1 MALTD
6 FNHTKHATVDERGDV
21 DIHYYKNT
29 SEDVQIEQSVLDSNA
44 NIPPNDHNLLSLLK
58 DLSSFAFE
66 DKLNER
72 KINVSQAVSS
82 NPVFNGYTIENLQDL
97 VKLLG
102 TKAFAKSVG
111 TDEIKVTVPRDIE
124 NIIPGETPKTLYD
137 LIQKFGI
144 CSMNKVLHLT
154 DVTLSDD
161 AATNKNLVPKNEKK
175 ISTILSSLGPDSFRP
190 RYLYSNKT
198 VTTDRDK
205 KRTKYVIEVPKNNA
219 NAFFTKPHIYLL
231 TMSEYS
237 ICQMYDLF
245 ISTMSK
251 GTYISVYSNIPNFY
265 NNLNTVKTKFEDN
278 KFLYELDINN
288 LYDKPAMCIF
298 NIRIL

>member
-6 FNHTKHATVDERGDV
+6 FNHTRHATVDERGDV

-161 AATNKNLVPKNEKK
+161 AATNKNLVPKNEK
-175 ISTILSSLGPDSFRP
+175 
-190 RYLYSNKT
+190 
-198 VTTDRDK
+198 
-205 KRTKYVIEVPKNNA
+205 
-219 NAFFTKPHIYLL
+219 
-231 TMSEYS
+231 
-237 ICQMYDLF
+237 
-245 ISTMSK
+245 
-251 GTYISVYSNIPNFY
+251 
-265 NNLNTVKTKFEDN
+265 
-278 KFLYELDINN
+278 
-288 LYDKPAMCIF
+288 
-298 NIRIL
+298 